1 MNTEH
6 VQDSAYWLLTQ
17 AAVRV
22 RYNFARLAEKNYG
35 LTGPQM
41 HTLCL
46 LDPTTPA
53 AMNNLSCALSCDASN
68 VTGIADR
75 LVAQGYII
83 RQDSPA
89 DRRVKMLAL
98 TPKGVKLRAKIMAE
112 LDAAAPDGLSRL
124 SNTELAQLKALL
136 KKALTPPTQVA

>member
-1 MNTEH
+1 M
-6 VQDSAYWLLTQ
+6 QDSAYWLLTQ

-22 RYNFARLAEKNYG
+22 RHDFARLAEKNYG

-41 HTLCL
+41 QTLCL
-46 LDPTTPA
+46 LDPTMPA
-53 AMNNLSCALSCDASN
+53 AMNSLSCRLSCDASN

-98 TPKGVKLRAKIMAE
+98 TPKGIELREKIIASLDVTTPDGFARLSPAE
-112 LDAAAPDGLSRL
+112 L
-124 SNTELAQLKALL
+124 EQLQMLL
-136 KKALTPPTQVA
+136 KKALTPPAGV

>member
-1 MNTEH
+1 MITER

-17 AAVRV
+17 AAIRV
-22 RYNFARLAEKNYG
+22 RHDFARLAEKNYG

-41 HTLCL
+41 QTLCL
-46 LDPTTPA
+46 LDPAAPA
-53 AMNNLSCALSCDASN
+53 AMNTLSCQLSCDASN

-98 TPKGVKLRAKIMAE
+98 TPKGQKLRERIIADLSSATPDGFAALSPAE
-112 LDAAAPDGLSRL
+112 LEQLQKL
-124 SNTELAQLKALL
+124 LLKAL
-136 KKALTPPTQVA
+136 APPAR